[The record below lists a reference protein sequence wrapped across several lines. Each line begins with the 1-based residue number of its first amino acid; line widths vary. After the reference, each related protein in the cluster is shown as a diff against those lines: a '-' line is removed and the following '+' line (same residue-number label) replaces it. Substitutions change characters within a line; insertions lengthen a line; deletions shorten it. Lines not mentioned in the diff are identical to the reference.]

1 MYLDAMSFLEDDLE
15 SWRPFE
21 QLLTLSDADLEREIP
36 DAHGW
41 NGRDLIAHM
50 VAYQELALQVA
61 RDLAVR
67 ETSRSKAEAD
77 ADWAARG
84 HVVNDEINAQWRALP
99 MAEVRRRMETVA
111 GELRGYLTVV
121 PETRWLKNADML
133 KFFQA
138 ELIEHYEDHR
148 DELRAVLAAAGRAPA

>member
-15 SWRPFE
+15 AWRPFE
-21 QLLTLSDADLEREIP
+21 QLLTLSDTDLEREIP

-41 NGRDLIAHM
+41 NGRDLIAHL
-50 VAYQELALQVA
+50 VAWQELALQVA
-61 RDLAVR
+61 LELALRDA
-67 ETSRSKAEAD
+67 SPSKEQAD

-84 HVVNDEINAQWRALP
+84 DVINDEINAEWRALP

-121 PETRWLKNADML
+121 PETRWLKNSAML
-133 KFFQA
+133 KFFLT
-138 ELIEHYEDHR
+138 EMTEHYEDHR
-148 DELRAVLAAAGRAPA
+148 DDLQAVLAAAGRAPA